1 MLLQGLG
8 LNGKVLA
15 EVSLDIHLLVA
26 YPGFSPRGGHLGR
39 LFPGRLGTCRSQ
51 AQNSR
56 CFFDDEPK
64 RRFKAHIKLSV
75 ETPWLQH

>member
-26 YPGFSPRGGHLGR
+26 YPGFPPRGGHLGR

-51 AQNSR
+51 AQN
-56 CFFDDEPK
+56 
-64 RRFKAHIKLSV
+64 
-75 ETPWLQH
+75 